1 MSPKTFELKLPSGIT
16 LPDEPPLQIAAEIFL
31 PESIG
36 DKPVA
41 LICLAGG
48 GMNRRYFDLQAD
60 DDSFSFAAQ
69 MTRRGFIVIALDH
82 LGIGQSSRPA
92 DGYALTPA
100 LVAQANA
107 NASAEILVRLR
118 EGRLAAG
125 LAALPDLVSIGV
137 GHSMGAMLTV
147 LQQAREGQHA
157 GLTLLGFSTRG
168 LPKFLAAD
176 VQNLAS
182 DPEQLRAGLVDAAR
196 RMFVQPYPVIR
207 SSGGDSTLFGS
218 TAADPRGIAALKQAA
233 DVLLPVPAFQAI
245 LPGNVAREAA
255 QIRAPV
261 FLGIGERDMVG
272 PPASVPAAFA
282 ASASV
287 RLEVLPETGHS
298 HFLFPA
304 RHALFD
310 GIADWARS
318 AVLSSSAATPNI

>member
-1 MSPKTFELKLPSGIT
+1 MSSQTFTLSLPAGFT
-16 LPDEPPLQIAAEIFL
+16 LPDEPPLQVAAEIFL
-31 PESIG
+31 PEKVG
-36 DKPVA
+36 GTPVA

-100 LVAQANA
+100 LVARANA
-107 NASAEILVRLR
+107 TASAEILARLR
-118 EGRLAAG
+118 EGRLDAG

-147 LQQAREGQHA
+147 LQQAQDAQNA
-157 GLTLLGFSTRG
+157 GLVLLGFSTRG
-168 LPKFLAAD
+168 LPKFLPAD
-176 VQNLAS
+176 VLDLAS
-182 DPEQLRAGLVDAAR
+182 DPEQLRTRLVDAAR

-218 TAADPRGIAALKQAA
+218 TTADPRGVAALKQAA

-255 QIRAPV
+255 QIRVPI
-261 FLGIGERDMVG
+261 FLGVGERDMVG
-272 PPASVPAAFA
+272 PPASAPAAFA

-287 RLEVLPETGHS
+287 QLEVLAETGHS

-304 RHALFD
+304 RAALFD
-310 GIADWARS
+310 RIATWVRN
-318 AVLSSSAATPNI
+318 AVLSSPTATPNI